1 MEFGQWQT
9 ICMLKGKRKKAS
21 LDVGL
26 VIFIQPKG
34 SPKNIRYKSS
44 IVGWKTD
51 NLVIIDMP
59 ILNGAYVN
67 LADGCTCIVRYIH
80 CGNACGF
87 ETKVLKNINDIK
99 LPLIYLSYP
108 NSIERISLRRY
119 DRIQTMIPACIEVQ
133 LNDNSEKLQGSILDL
148 SVGGCL
154 LDIPGCKG
162 VSLDIESKVNLSF
175 PLANTGD
182 RVEGVGAII
191 KRIQKVRDNTMA
203 GAQFVDLPSDIFEK
217 IRYFCESYKSMRI
230 I

>member
-1 MEFGQWQT
+1 MADDLQPQGQ
-9 ICMLKGKRKKAS
+9 KKEGS

-80 CGNACGF
+80 RGSDCEF
-87 ETKVLKNINDIK
+87 ETKVLKSINDTK

-108 NSIERISLRRY
+108 NLIERISLRKH
-119 DRIQTMIPACIEVQ
+119 DRIQTAIPAYIEVQ
-133 LNDNSEKLQGSILDL
+133 LNDKNDKTETLQGSILDL

-154 LDIPGCKG
+154 LDIPDHKG
-162 VSLDIESKVNLSF
+162 VNPDIESKIYLSF
-175 PLANTGD
+175 SLANTGD
-182 RVEGVGAII
+182 RVEVVPATI

-203 GAQFVDLPSDIFEK
+203 GAQFVDLPPDVLEK
-217 IRYFCESYKSMRI
+217 IRYFCESCKSN
-230 I
+230 

>member
-1 MEFGQWQT
+1 MADDLHAQGQ
-9 ICMLKGKRKKAS
+9 KKEGS

-51 NLVIIDMP
+51 NLIIIDMP

-67 LADGCTCIVRYIH
+67 LTDGCTCIVRYIH

-87 ETKVLKNINDIK
+87 ETKVLKNINDTK
-99 LPLIYLSYP
+99 LPLIYLGYP
-108 NSIERISLRRY
+108 NLIERISLRRH
-119 DRIQTMIPACIEVQ
+119 DRIQTAIPAFIEVQ
-133 LNDNSEKLQGSILDL
+133 INDKTEKMQGSILDL

-154 LDIPGCKG
+154 LDIPDHKG
-162 VSLDIESKVNLSF
+162 VNLDIESKINLSF
-175 PLANTGD
+175 SFANTGD
-182 RVEGVGAII
+182 PVEVVPATI

-203 GAQFVDLPSDIFEK
+203 GAQFVDLPSDVLEK
-217 IRYFCESYKSMRI
+217 IRYFCESYKSN
-230 I
+230 

>member
-1 MEFGQWQT
+1 MADDLCAHGQ
-9 ICMLKGKRKKAS
+9 KKEGI

-51 NLVIIDMP
+51 NFVIIDMP

-67 LADGCTCIVRYIH
+67 LVDGCTCIVRYIN

-87 ETKVLKNINDIK
+87 EAKVLKNINDIK

-108 NSIERISLRRY
+108 NAIERISLRRY
-119 DRIQTMIPACIEVQ
+119 DRIQTAIPACIEVQ
-133 LNDNSEKLQGSILDL
+133 LNNNSEKLQGSILDL

-154 LDIPGCKG
+154 LDIPGYNG
-162 VSLDIESKVNLSF
+162 VSLDIESKVILSF
-175 PLANTGD
+175 PLADTGD

-191 KRIQKVRDNTMA
+191 KRIQKVRDNTMT